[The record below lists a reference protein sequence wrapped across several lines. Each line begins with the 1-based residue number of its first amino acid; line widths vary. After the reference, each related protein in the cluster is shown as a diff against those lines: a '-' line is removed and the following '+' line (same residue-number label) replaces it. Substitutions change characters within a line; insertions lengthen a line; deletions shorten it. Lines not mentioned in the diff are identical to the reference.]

1 MPTDTTITTAS
12 TLVIRTATARSQ
24 CRCAKPLLGYRVDFL
39 AGDIVAD
46 SSPEPLPTRENA
58 AGWAAANAPRDYTGM
73 RIVPE
78 PNLDYRPDCLS
89 AILPGDRY
97 IEDTR
102 GDRDGQRYCLR
113 CGIGRAATT
122 GEMR

>member
-1 MPTDTTITTAS
+1 MPTDITIPKTSA
-12 TLVIRTATARSQ
+12 LVIRTAAVRSQ

-39 AGDIVAD
+39 TGDIVTD
-46 SSPEPLPTRENA
+46 TSPEPLPTREDA
-58 AGWAAANAPRDYTGM
+58 AGWAVAKVARSYTGM

-97 IEDTR
+97 VEDTR
-102 GDRDGQRYCLR
+102 GDRDGDRYCLR

-122 GEMR
+122 GEM

>member
-1 MPTDTTITTAS
+1 MPTEIITPKGWA
-12 TLVIRTATARSQ
+12 LVIRTATARSQ

-39 AGDIVAD
+39 IGDTVAD
-46 SSPEPLPTRENA
+46 TSPEPLPTRQDA
-58 AGWAAANAPRDYTGM
+58 AGWAVARAARIYTGV

-78 PNLDYRPDCLS
+78 ANLDYRPDCLS

-97 IEDTR
+97 VEDTR
-102 GDRDGQRYCLR
+102 GDRDGDRYCLR

-122 GEMR
+122 GEM

>member
-1 MPTDTTITTAS
+1 MPTDITIPKTS

-24 CRCAKPLLGYRVDFL
+24 CRCAKPLLGYRVDL
-39 AGDIVAD
+39 LIGDVVAD
-46 SSPEPLPTRENA
+46 TSPEPLPTREDA
-58 AGWAAANAPRDYTGM
+58 AGWAVAKTARAYTGM

-97 IEDTR
+97 VEDTR
-102 GDRDGQRYCLR
+102 PERDGDRYCLR
-113 CGIGRAATT
+113 CGIGRAAAT
-122 GEMR
+122 GEM